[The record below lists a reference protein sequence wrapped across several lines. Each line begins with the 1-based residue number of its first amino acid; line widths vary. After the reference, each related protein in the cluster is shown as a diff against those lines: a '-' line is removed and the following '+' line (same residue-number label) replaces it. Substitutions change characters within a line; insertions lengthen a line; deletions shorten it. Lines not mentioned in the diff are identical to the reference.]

1 MYKGIVIKIEKIY
14 AIVLTDKEQY
24 LRLSIKEDMD
34 IGNKIYF
41 TELLYRPFDVRYSL
55 FTGKSS
61 GFIGRPRTDTYK
73 HFLKENLGLIGFDEF
88 LKVKMVVG
96 EIIDVKNH
104 PNADKLYLLK
114 IDLKTEVRQVVAGLK
129 KFYTKEELLNK
140 KIVMVANL
148 KPAKLRGEVSEG
160 MLLAAESDKN
170 TVKLLTVDIE
180 NGATIR

>member
-1 MYKGIVIKIEKIY
+1 M
-14 AIVLTDKEQY
+14 L
-24 LRLSIKEDMD
+24 
-34 IGNKIYF
+34 
-41 TELLYRPFDVRYSL
+41 
-55 FTGKSS
+55 
-61 GFIGRPRTDTYK
+61 
-73 HFLKENLGLIGFDEF
+73 
-88 LKVKMVVG
+88 VG